1 MQADIDFDE
10 QASSHKGRSPLWVPF
25 IGCLLKACAM
35 AGGLTIASASV
46 FWHFHGETLPHD
58 WQQWV
63 TPTTSLFALFASA
76 AFILVLRHCQKQTG
90 LRQQLNQQQLQ
101 LQETQ
106 QCLNQSQQTRD
117 DLVALLSKITDAS
130 GKPLAAVSEQVSEA
144 ALSIIQRVSQLDGSA
159 ARLVE
164 YLHGADF
171 DAVDLRSEIDT
182 SSDNLNL
189 VADYLKT
196 LPDMIN
202 NQQQAMHSV
211 LAEMDSVRQFIGEIK
226 CISSQTQLLS
236 LNASIEAARAGEYG
250 AGFSVVA
257 QEVRE
262 LANRTQHAAESI
274 TGKIEQFDNTIKG
287 SLSEDSHELL
297 EEKMTACASLPGFIE
312 TIHKNYSDIRQ
323 YYKTMLT
330 VVTEHNDEI
339 AAGLTE
345 MLGNVQFQDVVIQ
358 QVDRLQSFY
367 IDVDLVSKA
376 CLNNQPH
383 VQSLTHLLSE
393 LELLLEAFNASDR
406 NHHSDSAG
414 QCEESALK
422 IELF

>member
-1 MQADIDFDE
+1 MMQADLYSEAPAFNREESGFFI
-10 QASSHKGRSPLWVPF
+10 SHSR
-25 IGCLLKACAM
+25 CLVKACVM
-35 AGGLTIASASV
+35 AIGLTIATASI
-46 FWHFHGETLPHD
+46 FWHLHSETLSHH

-63 TPTTSLFALFASA
+63 TPSISLFALFASA
-76 AFILVLRHCQKQTG
+76 SFVLVLRHCQTKTR
-90 LRQQLNQQQLQ
+90 LHQQLSQQHVQLQ
-101 LQETQ
+101 QTEQSLSE
-106 QCLNQSQQTRD
+106 SQQSRD
-117 DLVALLSKITDAS
+117 ELVIMLSRLTDAS

-144 ALSIIQRVSQLDGSA
+144 ALSIIQRVSQLDTSA

-182 SSDNLNL
+182 SSENLNL
-189 VADYLKT
+189 VADYLRT

-202 NQQQAMHSV
+202 SQQQAMHSV
-211 LAEMDSVRQFIGEIK
+211 LAEMDSVQQFIGEIK

-236 LNASIEAARAGEYG
+236 LNASIEAARAGDYG

-287 SLSEDSHELL
+287 SLSQDSHELL
-297 EEKMTACASLPGFIE
+297 EEKMAACASLPSFIE

-323 YYKTMLT
+323 YYKTMLM

-358 QVDRLQSFY
+358 QIDRLQSFY
-367 IDVDLVSKA
+367 IDVDLVSKN
-376 CLNNQPH
+376 CLQNQPH
-383 VQSLTHLLSE
+383 EQSLAHLLSE
-393 LELLLEAFNASDR
+393 LELLLEAFTASDR

-414 QCEESALK
+414 ECEESALK